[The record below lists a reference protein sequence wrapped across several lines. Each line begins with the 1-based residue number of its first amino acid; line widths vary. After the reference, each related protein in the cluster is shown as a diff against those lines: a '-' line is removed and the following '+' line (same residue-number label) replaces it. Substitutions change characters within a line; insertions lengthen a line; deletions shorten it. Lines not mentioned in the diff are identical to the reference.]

1 MKAAASSLEINNETD
16 PATKN
21 IRKEKETDSRGSVL
35 TAASAL
41 TTLAHSDDSDD
52 DSKVDF
58 SSPGPQDKVP
68 VHGEHSTLDSSTD
81 EQPTKCKGGGRKKA
95 IPFPKKL
102 MDVLASEEYSTIISW
117 LSHGKSFNIHKPK
130 PFANEVLPQHFKQAK
145 FSSFVRKLHR
155 WGFLRHLRGE
165 ESGAFYH
172 ENFRRDKPEL
182 CQKMTCHVA
191 TPPPQ
196 STASEVGNPNASHVL
211 GLNHQVNPLSQHQ
224 LGDYVLSK
232 KRGLDGA
239 IDLPDSKRRPS
250 AGNDLFRRFGASP
263 LGAFSRSDDYNQ
275 MSARNLVNLPLD
287 LYQQLGVGNC
297 LARQQNNPSIHQIN
311 SILFEA
317 KRGMQGRHMI
327 PPGVLSSNMC
337 VPPPYAHHSS
347 LLSSTMQQTTSKA
360 DLEQEILRRLEYR
373 AATAA
378 SSRQALAVFEK
389 REQQLQQTDRV
400 IQALQRVSTQQM
412 LEQLGSDTKPP
423 QANMFS
429 QTQRVPNISA
439 NNFTSLHP
447 EAARH
452 EDGSCNTQA
461 NVAANANTV
470 NMRRQRQELNT
481 AKRRGGS
488 LTNSSPSALSSHLAR
503 SA

>member
-1 MKAAASSLEINNETD
+1 MKVAASSLEINNEMD

-21 IRKEKETDSRGSVL
+21 TRKEKETDSRGSVL

-52 DSKVDF
+52 SDDDSKVDV
-58 SSPGPQDKVP
+58 SSPA
-68 VHGEHSTLDSSTD
+68 HGEHSTLDPSAD

-95 IPFPKKL
+95 VPFPQKL
-102 MDVLASEEYSTIISW
+102 MDVLTSEEYSTIISW

-130 PFANEVLPQHFKQAK
+130 PFANEVLPRHFKQAK

-165 ESGAFYH
+165 EAGAFYH

-196 STASEVGNPNASHVL
+196 STTSEVGNPNASPVL

-224 LGDYVLSK
+224 LGDYVLSR
-232 KRGLDGA
+232 KRELDGA

-250 AGNDLFRRFGASP
+250 AGNNLFRTFGASP
-263 LGAFSRSDDYNQ
+263 LGDLSRSADYNQ

-287 LYQQLGVGNC
+287 VYQQLGVGNW
-297 LARQQNNPSIHQIN
+297 LARQQNNPSISIHQMN

-337 VPPPYAHHSS
+337 VPPPYAQQNS

-360 DLEQEILRRLEYR
+360 ELEQAILRRLEYR

-378 SSRQALAVFEK
+378 SSRQALAIFEK
-389 REQQLQQTDRV
+389 REQELQQTDRV
-400 IQALQRVSTQQM
+400 IEALQHVSTQQM
-412 LEQLGSDTKPP
+412 LEQLGSDTKTP

-439 NNFTSLHP
+439 HTFTSLYP

-452 EDGSCNTQA
+452 EDGSCNTQV
-461 NVAANANTV
+461 NVAANVNTLD
-470 NMRRQRQELNT
+470 MRLQRQELDT
-481 AKRRGGS
+481 ASRHGGS